1 MNIDDDR
8 GRGTG
13 LRELFDADREGQRVE
28 ARTPIFRGDQNA
40 HQAGFGGRPYRL
52 LREPVVAIHL
62 GCKRE
67 NGALRKFANRGAKG
81 RESRREFKIQV
92 KR

>member
-1 MNIDDDR
+1 M
-8 GRGTG
+8 
-13 LRELFDADREGQRVE
+13 
-28 ARTPIFRGDQNA
+28 
-40 HQAGFGGRPYRL
+40 
-52 LREPVVAIHL
+52 VAIHL